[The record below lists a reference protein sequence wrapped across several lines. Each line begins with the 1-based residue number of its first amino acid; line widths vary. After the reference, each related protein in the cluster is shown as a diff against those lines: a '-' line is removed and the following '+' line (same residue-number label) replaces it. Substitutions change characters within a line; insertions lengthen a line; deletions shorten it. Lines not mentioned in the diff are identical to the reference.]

1 MTFRGGYNFKHF
13 EGSAEPVLSEMPV
26 PEKILLPLSSG
37 HFKSF
42 VPTVKEGDTIRAGD
56 TILESKKG
64 TKISFVSPVNGIVS
78 KINKEEITIVSDGSA
93 SFKPVAGHTREP
105 WHLERSEVFSL
116 FCSTGCSFLFD
127 NRFDSL
133 KKCDAIK
140 HIIINA
146 VHNSPLNQSWIPEIF
161 GDSRVFSNGLR
172 TLKALF
178 SEAEIVIAINK
189 RNKKYF
195 ETSDIQEYIKIM
207 VMSDRYP
214 REHPE
219 LLCRDTVKKK
229 LISPEGEPD
238 ETVIV
243 LQFSDVIHMSESMT
257 QGRPLI
263 DRILLIAGAGVS
275 NPGWYR
281 IRIGTTFDEIKNR
294 LLKSDTKEPWRIIKG
309 DPLSG
314 EGLDS
319 LNEPVLFS
327 DHEIS
332 VIQEHASRDLFSFL
346 RPGFAADSYSKST
359 VAEYIPIFPKKLE
372 TNVHGGVRPCVQ
384 CNYCDEVCPVDIYPF
399 LIWKH
404 VEIDTVEECFR
415 LRPYDCIECGLCDY
429 VCPSKIDILSSVK
442 NAKEEYTRLRRADD
456 ISD

>member
-1 MTFRGGYNFKHF
+1 MTFYGGYNFKHF
-13 EGSAEPVLSEMPV
+13 EGTAEPVLREMPI
-26 PEKILLPLSSG
+26 PEKIHLPLSTS

-42 VPTVKEGDTIRAGD
+42 VPLVKEGNKILAGD

-64 TKISFVSPVNGIVS
+64 TKISFVSPVNGTVS
-78 KINKEEITIVSDGSA
+78 KINKEEITINSDGSA

-105 WHLERSEVFSL
+105 WHLEKPEVFNL
-116 FCSTGCSFLFD
+116 FCSTGCSFLFN

-133 KKCDAIK
+133 NKCDAIR
-140 HIIINA
+140 HIIIHA
-146 VHNSPLNQSWIPEIF
+146 VHNAPLNQSWVPEIF
-161 GDSRVFSNGLR
+161 GECEVVSHGLR

-195 ETSDIQEYIKIM
+195 ETSDIQEYAKIM
-207 VMSDRYP
+207 IMSDRYP
-214 REHPE
+214 QEHPE
-219 LLCRDTVKKK
+219 LLCRDTVNKK
-229 LISPEGEPD
+229 LISTGGKTD

-243 LQFSDVIHMSESMT
+243 IQFSDVIHISESMT

-263 DRILLIAGAGVS
+263 DRFLLIAGPGVS
-275 NPGWYR
+275 KPGWYR
-281 IRIGTTFDEIKNR
+281 IRIGTTFDEIKPR
-294 LLKSDTKEPWRIIKG
+294 LLKSGAHEPWRIIKG

-319 LNEPVLFS
+319 LNEPILFS

-332 VIQEHASRDLFSFL
+332 VIREHASRDLFSFL

-359 VAEYIPIFPKKLE
+359 IAEYIPYLPKKLE

-384 CNYCDEVCPVDIYPF
+384 CNYCDEVCPMDIYPF

-404 VEIDTVEECFR
+404 VEVDAVEECFR

-442 NAKEEYTRLRRADD
+442 KVKEEYRRLRRTDD
-456 ISD
+456 SSD

>member
-1 MTFRGGYNFKHF
+1 MIFRGGYNFKHF
-13 EGSAEPVLSEMPV
+13 EGTAEPVLHE
-26 PEKILLPLSSG
+26 LPPPRKVIIKLG
-37 HFKSF
+37 DGICASF
-42 VPTVKEGDTIRAGD
+42 TSLVQEGNKIRAGD
-56 TILESKKG
+56 IILESKNG
-64 TKISFVSPVNGIVS
+64 TKISFVSPVNGTVS
-78 KINKEEITIVSDGSA
+78 KIDKEEIIIVSDGSA

-105 WHLERSEVFSL
+105 WHLERSEVFNL

-140 HIIINA
+140 HIIIND

-195 ETSDIQEYIKIM
+195 DTSDIKKHAKIM

-214 REHPE
+214 QEHPE
-219 LLCRDTVKKK
+219 LLCRDTVNKR

-243 LQFSDVIHMSESMT
+243 LQFSDVIHISESMT

-263 DRILLIAGAGVS
+263 DRILLIAAPGVS

-281 IRIGTTFDEIKNR
+281 IRTGTIFDEIKKN
-294 LLKSDTKEPWRIIKG
+294 LLKSDAKEPWRIIKG

-319 LNEPVLFS
+319 LNEPILFS

-332 VIQEHASRDLFSFL
+332 VIQEHASRDMFSFL

-404 VEIDTVEECFR
+404 VEVDTVEECFR

-442 NAKEEYTRLRRADD
+442 NAKEEYTRLRRTDD